1 MRRAIFQVHLWAGV
15 LTGTYIFIVSI
26 TGAAL
31 VFRIDMQR
39 ALYPDL
45 FTPKVVGALADPV
58 TVMESVS
65 RAFPVHQLSG
75 VDAPTCARPTY
86 LAYVTRGPEFRTI
99 LIDPVTAEVL
109 GELPDKTIVRTV
121 QDLHFNL
128 MLGRSGRVVN
138 GVGAICTLLMC
149 ATGLWIWWT
158 SRRNWKRAA
167 WELHRTAGIW
177 SLVFVAMWAIT
188 GLSFG
193 FPREFRSAIN
203 WLSPITVSRTP
214 QSGAREEARADH
226 QVPPSWREQIEAA
239 RRVVPNRPVARVVL
253 PSSDRATFLV
263 MFATASPTP
272 AGSTLTPVYLDQ
284 FTGRPIEDVRAPPTA
299 GDRIMAWVVPL
310 HVGDFSSRV
319 LKFAWFIM
327 GLMPALLFATGLT
340 MWWTRVIR
348 PRMRP

>member
-1 MRRAIFQVHLWAGV
+1 MRRAIFQVHLWVGV
-15 LTGTYIFIVSI
+15 LTGVYIFIVSI

-45 FTPKVVGALADPV
+45 FTPKAEGALTDPV
-58 TVMESVS
+58 AVMESVR
-65 RAFPVHQLSG
+65 RAFPNHQLSG
-75 VDAPTCARPTY
+75 VDAPTSARPTY
-86 LAYVTRGPEFRTI
+86 LAYVTRGPDFLTI

-128 MLGRSGRVVN
+128 ILGRRGRIVN
-138 GVGAICTLLMC
+138 GAGAICTLLMC

-158 SRRNWKRAA
+158 SRRNWKRTT
-167 WELHRTAGIW
+167 WELHRTAGAW
-177 SLVFVAMWAIT
+177 SMMFIAMWAIT

-193 FPREFRSAIN
+193 FPREFRSTIN
-203 WLSPITVSRTP
+203 WLSPITVSRAP
-214 QSGAREEARADH
+214 QSGAKDQAA
-226 QVPPSWREQIEAA
+226 PPSWREQIEAA
-239 RRVVPNRPVARVVL
+239 RRVVPGRPVARVVL
-253 PSSDRATFLV
+253 PFNDRAAFLV

-284 FTGRPIEDVRAPPTA
+284 FTGQVLEEARAPRTP
-299 GDRIMAWVVPL
+299 GDRLMSWIVPL
-310 HVGDFSSRV
+310 HVGDFSNRF

-348 PRMRP
+348 PRMRA